1 MTDAVIST
9 LGGGA
14 IGAAIKIGA
23 GAFKLWHANRL
34 EERKERI
41 ALVGKQIELK
51 TLGPDPSDNFVSVT
65 RRALAWGMCFTFC
78 AVVLLWAA
86 FPQTVISIPAGSSGW
101 GFNLFIFN
109 FSRDSS
115 MAYSVSTGAIVYSML
130 PFIGMILMTYF
141 TPDVSKIK

>member
-9 LGGGA
+9 LGGGLF
-14 IGAAIKIGA
+14 GAVIKILA
-23 GAFKLWHANRL
+23 GLFKLWHSNKI

-51 TLGPDPSDNFVSVT
+51 TLGPDPNDNFVSVT

-78 AVVLLWAA
+78 AIVLLWAA
-86 FPQTVISIPAGSSGW
+86 FPQTVITIPAGGAGW
-101 GFNLFIFN
+101 SLNLLLFN
-109 FSRDSS
+109 FSRDTSL
-115 MAYSVSTGAIVYSML
+115 AYTVSTGAIVYSML

>member
-1 MTDAVIST
+1 MTDAIIST
-9 LGGGA
+9 LGGGLL
-14 IGAAIKIGA
+14 GAVIKIGA
-23 GAFKLWHANRL
+23 GIFKLWHQNRL

-78 AVVLLWAA
+78 AVVIIWAI
-86 FPQTVISIPAGSSGW
+86 FPQTIITIPAGGSGW
-101 GFNLFIFN
+101 NLNLLIF
-109 FSRDSS
+109 SIQREASL
-115 MAYSVSTGAIVYSML
+115 AYSISTGSIVYSML

-141 TPDVSKIK
+141 TPDVSRIR